1 MTAKAAAYREA
12 REFNKEA
19 DAWIGDVERYIGAF
33 TETGSLTPDV
43 AEVIRDAAAAKGKM
57 LRPKLLMFCASLGPD
72 FKAQKDRLSK
82 LAAMIEL
89 VHMSSLIHDDI
100 VDDAPERR
108 GLPSVQSKYG
118 KKAAVYAGDFLMSRI
133 SYHMSREDMN
143 RAGAVIAETIE
154 KMCVGEMGQAR
165 CMFREDVTAE
175 DYLHNIH
182 GKTAA
187 LFMAACHIGAEE
199 SGCNSEVVRQLEHF
213 GECFGIMFQLRD
225 DLLDYTSDKKIIG
238 KEVMKDF
245 REGIYTYPVLY
256 VLGKRSGRQ
265 RLLPFLRANADGTL
279 TERQLKEVREIVR
292 EEGGIEAARAEIR
305 ARLAEAEACIR
316 RYADEEG
323 PARKILRLIQKL
335 GVEVN
340 P

>member
-1 MTAKAAAYREA
+1 MTADTAAYREA
-12 REFNKEA
+12 KEFNRETDEWTA
-19 DAWIGDVERYIGAF
+19 DVSRYIDAF
-33 TETGSLTPDV
+33 TETRALPADV
-43 AEVIRDAAAAKGKM
+43 AAVIRDAAAARGKM

-72 FKAQKDRLSK
+72 FRAQKDRLSK

-100 VDDAPERR
+100 VDEAPERR
-108 GLPSVQSKYG
+108 GMPSIQSKYG
-118 KKAAVYAGDFLMSRI
+118 KKAAVYAGDFLMSRV

-143 RAGAVIAETIE
+143 RAGAVIAGTIE

-165 CMFREDVTAE
+165 CMYRADTALA
-175 DYLHNIH
+175 DYLQNIH

-187 LFMAACHIGAEE
+187 LFMAACRIGAEE

-225 DLLDYTSDKKIIG
+225 DLLDFTSDKKIIG

-245 REGIYTYPVLY
+245 REGIYTYPVLH
-256 VLGKRSGRQ
+256 VLGHRSGKQ
-265 RLLPFLRANADGTL
+265 RLLPILKANAEGML
-279 TERQLKEVREIVR
+279 TERQLKEVRRIVA

-305 ARLAEAEACIR
+305 ARLADAEECIR
-316 RYADEEG
+316 PYADMDG
-323 PARKILRLIQKL
+323 TAKKILRLIQKL